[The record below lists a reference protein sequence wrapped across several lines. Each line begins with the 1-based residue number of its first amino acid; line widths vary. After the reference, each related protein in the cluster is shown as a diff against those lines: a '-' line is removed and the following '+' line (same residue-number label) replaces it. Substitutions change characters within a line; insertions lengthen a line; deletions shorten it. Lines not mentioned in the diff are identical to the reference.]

1 MSNKPALRDHRL
13 KIMEGV
19 LAWEGEIGNARVRK
33 LFDIQ
38 PVQASRLLGEFR
50 SLMGD
55 SIVEDGRAKVLKPA
69 SPESFRTDISLE
81 EYARNTLASEDINP
95 CMIDARVDLTRVQPT
110 VFAVLRKASLTKTG
124 VGIRYASMA
133 NPAFEE
139 RTIFPHSIIHIGR
152 RWHVRAWC
160 AKRQN
165 FRDFTLGRIQSAL
178 PVVEPAPR
186 TIDDDEA
193 WQEVVMVELAAH
205 RKLSS
210 QQQQLVRAENFSGLE
225 TRHLPIRTCLVQY
238 VIQDLRA
245 AIDPEKDLPPEFQ
258 IEVVNTAQLKKALF

>member
-1 MSNKPALRDHRL
+1 M
-13 KIMEGV
+13 
-19 LAWEGEIGNARVRK
+19 
-33 LFDIQ
+33 
-38 PVQASRLLGEFR
+38 
-50 SLMGD
+50 
-55 SIVEDGRAKVLKPA
+55 
-69 SPESFRTDISLE
+69 
-81 EYARNTLASEDINP
+81 
-95 CMIDARVDLTRVQPT
+95 
-110 VFAVLRKASLTKTG
+110 TKTG
-124 VGIRYASMA
+124 VAIRYASMT

-160 AKRQN
+160 VKRQD

-193 WQEVVMVELAAH
+193 WQEVVMIELAAH

-210 QQQQLVRAENFSGLE
+210 QQQQVVRAENFSGLD

-238 VIQDLRA
+238 AIQDLRA
-245 AIDPEKDLPPEFQ
+245 AIDPEKELPPGFQ
-258 IEVVNTAQLKKALF
+258 IEVVNAAQLKKALF